1 MYNNYDYP
9 MGADT
14 PLAPWNMPVVPY
26 HEFNVAISQT
36 LSKSTVVSTNDY
48 TPCCDEGCEDGVGYH
63 DEWDD
68 TSETN
73 WTQVYEE
80 DHKTPYELIAMLKE
94 YLEKELKTLRETM
107 EPDDRSFKVTQA
119 RRLEGLIEECE
130 DWVVDETEIV
140 EE

>member
-9 MGADT
+9 MGADI
-14 PLAPWNMPVVPY
+14 PSAPWNMPVVPC

-36 LSKSTVVSTNDY
+36 LSKSTTVSTNDY

-73 WTQVYEE
+73 WTQVYAE
-80 DHKTPYELIAMLKE
+80 DHKTPLELIAMLKE
-94 YLEKELKTLRETM
+94 YLEKDLKALRETI
-107 EPDDRSFKVTQA
+107 EPDNRSFKTTQA

-130 DWVVDETEIV
+130 DWVVDETEVV

>member
-9 MGADT
+9 MGADI
-14 PLAPWNMPVVPY
+14 PSAPWNMPVVPC

-36 LSKSTVVSTNDY
+36 LSKSTTVSTNNY
-48 TPCCDEGCEDGVGYH
+48 TPCCGVGYH

-73 WTQVYEE
+73 WTQVYAE
-80 DHKTPYELIAMLKE
+80 DHKTPLELIAMLKE
-94 YLEKELKTLRETM
+94 YLEKDLKALRETM
-107 EPDDRSFKVTQA
+107 EPDDRSFKATQA

-130 DWVVDETEIV
+130 DWVVDETEVV